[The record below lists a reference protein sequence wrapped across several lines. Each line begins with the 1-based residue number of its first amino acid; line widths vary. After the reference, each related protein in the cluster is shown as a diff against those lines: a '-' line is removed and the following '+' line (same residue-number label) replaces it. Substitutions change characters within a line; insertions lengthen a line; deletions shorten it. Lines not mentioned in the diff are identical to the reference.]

1 MSLLDKIDRFAD
13 GVAAAVSDPAH
24 RRPVKVVVY
33 VLLASV
39 VIGIPYSL
47 IRHVYTSGFHVVSV
61 EREERVGLKVAEEME
76 RKMTVLPG
84 DDSTAL
90 YVTDIGRRI
99 AGQNNPWEANFR
111 FRVIKDERM
120 INAFALPGGK
130 IYITTGLLN
139 KLDNEAELASVLAH
153 EVAHVSKRHYARNM
167 GRQMLMS
174 WVKKFL
180 GGTDRTMLEAGSF
193 LTTNI
198 SFLKMRQE
206 DEFEADYQG
215 TLYIY
220 ELDYDPAASATLQ
233 KKLLDMEKRMPDFV
247 RALAMTHP
255 PSRERLEAMINLKE
269 TLPEKE
275 GLTLGS
281 KRYSETIKP
290 ETQFRSPQDWYR
302 DRLF

>member
-33 VLLASV
+33 VLLIAI

-47 IRHVYTSGFHVVSV
+47 IKHVYTSGFHVVSV
-61 EREERVGLKVAEEME
+61 EREKRVGLKIAEEME

-84 DDSTAL
+84 DDLTAL

-99 AGQNNPWEANFR
+99 AGQNNPWGANFR
-111 FRVIKDERM
+111 FRVIQDQRT

-139 KLDNEAELASVLAH
+139 RLDNEAELASVLAH

-180 GGTDRTMLEAGSF
+180 GGTDHTMLEAGSF
-193 LTTNI
+193 LTTSI

-233 KKLLDMEKRMPDFV
+233 KKLLDMEKRLPDFV
-247 RALAMTHP
+247 RVLALTHP
-255 PSRERLEAMINLKE
+255 PSRERLEAMITLKE

-281 KRYSETIKP
+281 KRYTETIKP
-290 ETQFRSPQDWYR
+290 EGQIRSEQDWYQQQ
-302 DRLF
+302 LF